1 MTATSHHVFVTSQLD
16 QRCSLALPSWHRS
29 GLSVG
34 TVLPCFALL
43 GTFSLLWWPALCPPH
58 MQSPRPG
65 SIVHS
70 QLLSFSLECTS
81 PREMTAAKKQH
92 APVLQAAKSDYNVQ
106 NRFPEGRYINFL
118 NYYRLSLRANYRKIS
133 FQNTV
138 KNYNL
143 VYRLLC
149 YIFL

>member
-1 MTATSHHVFVTSQLD
+1 MSSSPANSTSVAH
-16 QRCSLALPSWHRS
+16 WH
-29 GLSVG
+29 
-34 TVLPCFALL
+34 CLL
-43 GTFSLLWWPALCPPH
+43 GIALAYLWEQCCPVLLCWALYSSSGGQLCVPPH
-58 MQSPRPG
+58 LQSPRPG
-65 SIVHS
+65 SIVHT